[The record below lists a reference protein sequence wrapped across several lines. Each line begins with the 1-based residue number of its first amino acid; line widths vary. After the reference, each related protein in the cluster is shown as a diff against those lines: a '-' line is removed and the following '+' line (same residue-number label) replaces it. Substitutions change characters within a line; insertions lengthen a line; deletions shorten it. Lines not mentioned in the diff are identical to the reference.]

1 MSEGTFKTIVQ
12 FKDGDTTITVDWL
25 GGNAHRVTYT
35 EDGFEFKHVDCES
48 LGQAFVEVYRFAAED
63 YVIAAQD
70 CKVELEVLY
79 NAAG

>member
-1 MSEGTFKTIVQ
+1 MTERTFKTIVQ

-25 GGNAHRVTYT
+25 GGDNHRVTYT
-35 EDGFEFKHVDCES
+35 EDDVEFKHVDCES

-63 YVIAAQD
+63 YVIASED
-70 CKVELEVLY
+70 CKVDLRVLY